1 MTAPTPSPSPAQPA
15 AHAAALAPAAMP
27 DFGALQ
33 GLRVVDLSRVLA
45 GPYCTQILADHGADV
60 LKIEPPVGDE
70 TRGWG
75 PPFDADG
82 TASYFLGL
90 NRNKRGAVM
99 DFTQDVQRE
108 ALLGL
113 LEGADVVVE
122 NFKTGTMEKWGLGPE
137 VLTARFPRLV
147 YCRITGFGADGPLGG
162 LPGYDAAIQA
172 LSGIMS
178 VNGEPDARGG
188 EPLRV
193 GLPVVDM
200 VTGLN
205 AVIGILMALNERTR
219 SGRGQFLE
227 VALYDAGLS
236 LLHPHAANHLL
247 DGRVPGRTGNAHP
260 NICPYD
266 TFATGTEKIF
276 LAVGNDKQFATLCRV
291 IGADDLPQDE
301 RFRSNGQRSVNRVA
315 LKERLEAALAAFECA
330 PLADRLVREG
340 VPCAPIFDVARS
352 LADAHTQHRGMVV
365 QIDGYRGVASPI
377 KLQRTPPQY
386 RLTPP
391 KRQC

>member
-1 MTAPTPSPSPAQPA
+1 MTHQLPAEPF
-15 AHAAALAPAAMP
+15 AAATATATGSLA
-27 DFGALQ
+27 
-33 GLRVVDLSRVLA
+33 GLKVVDLSRVLA

-82 TASYFLGL
+82 TASYFMGL
-90 NRNKRGAVM
+90 NRNKRGTTM
-99 DFTQDVQRE
+99 DLTQPAARE
-108 ALLGL
+108 ALLAMVAQ
-113 LEGADVVVE
+113 ADVLVE

-137 VLTARFPRLV
+137 VLTARFPQLV
-147 YCRITGFGADGPLGG
+147 YARVTGFGADGPMGG

-172 LSGIMS
+172 LVGLMS

-205 AVIGILMALNERTR
+205 ATLGILMALQERSR
-219 SGRGQFLE
+219 SGKGQYLE

-247 DGRVPGRTGNAHP
+247 DGRIPGRTGNAHP

-266 TFATGTEKIF
+266 TFVTGTEKIF

-291 IGADDLPQDE
+291 IGAGDLPGDE
-301 RFRSNGQRSVNRVA
+301 RFKTNALRSVNRVV
-315 LKERLEAALAAFECA
+315 LKERLEAALAAFECK
-330 PLADRLVREG
+330 PLAERLVREG
-340 VPCAPIFDVARS
+340 VPCAPIVDVAQA
-352 LADAHTQHRGMVV
+352 LADPHTQHRGMVV

-377 KLQRTPPQY
+377 KLSRTPASY
-386 RLTPP
+386 RRAPP
-391 KRQC
+391 KRQA

>member
-1 MTAPTPSPSPAQPA
+1 
-15 AHAAALAPAAMP
+15 
-27 DFGALQ
+27 
-33 GLRVVDLSRVLA
+33 VVDLSRVLA
-45 GPYCTQILADHGADV
+45 GPYCTQILGDHGADV
-60 LKIEPPVGDE
+60 LKIEPPTGDE

-90 NRNKRGAVM
+90 NRNKRGVTM
-99 DFTQDVQRE
+99 DLTQPAQRE
-108 ALLGL
+108 LLL
-113 LEGADVVVE
+113 TLIEGADVLVE
-122 NFKTGTMEKWGLGPE
+122 NFKIGTMEKWGLGPD
-137 VLTARFPRLV
+137 VLAERFPRLV
-147 YCRITGFGADGPLGG
+147 YARITGFGADGPMGS
-162 LPGYDAAIQA
+162 LPGYDAAVQA

-205 AVIGILMALNERTR
+205 AAIGITMALNERSR
-219 SGRGQFLE
+219 SGRGQYLE

-247 DGRVPGRTGNAHP
+247 DGRIPGRTGNAHP

-276 LAVGNDKQFATLCRV
+276 LAVGNDRQFATLCRV
-291 IGADDLPQDE
+291 IGAEDLPGDP
-301 RFRSNGQRSVNRVA
+301 RFQTNGQRSVNRVA
-315 LKERLEAALAAFECA
+315 LKERLEAALAAFECQ

-340 VPCAPIFDVARS
+340 VPCAPILDVAAA
-352 LADAHTQHRGMVV
+352 LADPHTQHRGMVV
-365 QIDGYRGVASPI
+365 AVDGYRGVASPI
-377 KLQRTPPQY
+377 KLSRTPASY
-386 RLTPP
+386 RLKPP
-391 KRQC
+391 QREA

>member
-1 MTAPTPSPSPAQPA
+1 MTHQLPAEPF
-15 AHAAALAPAAMP
+15 AAATATATGSLA
-27 DFGALQ
+27 G
-33 GLRVVDLSRVLA
+33 RKVVDLSRVLA

-90 NRNKRGAVM
+90 NRNKRGTTM
-99 DFTQDVQRE
+99 DLTQPAARE
-108 ALLGL
+108 ALLAMVAQ
-113 LEGADVVVE
+113 ADVLVE

-137 VLTARFPRLV
+137 VLTARFPQLV
-147 YCRITGFGADGPLGG
+147 YARVTGFGADGPMGG

-172 LSGIMS
+172 LVGLMS

-205 AVIGILMALNERTR
+205 ATLGILMALQERSR
-219 SGRGQFLE
+219 SGKGQYLE

-247 DGRVPGRTGNAHP
+247 DGRIPGRTGNAHP

-266 TFATGTEKIF
+266 TFVTGTEKIF

-291 IGADDLPQDE
+291 IGAGDLPGDE
-301 RFRSNGQRSVNRVA
+301 RFKTNALRSVNRVV
-315 LKERLEAALAAFECA
+315 LKERLEAALAAFECK
-330 PLADRLVREG
+330 PLAERLVREG
-340 VPCAPIFDVARS
+340 VPCAPIVDVAQA
-352 LADAHTQHRGMVV
+352 LADPHTRHRGMVV

-377 KLQRTPPQY
+377 KLSRTPASY
-386 RLTPP
+386 RRAPP
-391 KRQC
+391 KRQA